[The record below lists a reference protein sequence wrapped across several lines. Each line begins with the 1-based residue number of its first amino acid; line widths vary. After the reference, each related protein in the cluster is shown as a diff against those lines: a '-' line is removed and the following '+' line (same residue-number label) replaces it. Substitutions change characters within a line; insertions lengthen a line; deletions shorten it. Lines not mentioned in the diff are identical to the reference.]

1 MPVLNKIKESS
12 VWTEFK
18 EFISQGSVLQLGVGI
33 IIGGAFSTFLNSF
46 VNDILTP
53 PLGLLISGSNLE
65 NYFIILRKG
74 NTPNPDYKTPA
85 EAQADGA
92 VTQNVG
98 RFIMTG
104 INFLLVGVS
113 LFLIVF
119 TVNRVREFR
128 KNRRAKKL
136 SLPEAPED
144 TKPDPAP
151 ASGATQTCSWC
162 NGNVPIG
169 AVKCMYCTSFL
180 NEKVPAELR
189 QRKPQAT
196 LIELDG

>member
-1 MPVLNKIKESS
+1 MPVIEKIKNAS

-65 NYFIILRKG
+65 NYFIVIRHG
-74 NTPNPDYKTPA
+74 NTPGKTYLTPA
-85 EAQADGA
+85 DAQADGA
-92 VTQNVG
+92 VTENVG

-119 TVNRVREFR
+119 TVNRLREFR
-128 KNRRAKKL
+128 KKRREAKKAAG
-136 SLPEAPED
+136 LPESPED
-144 TKPDPAP
+144 KPE
-151 ASGATQTCSWC
+151 TQTCPWC
-162 NGNVPIG
+162 NSTVPIK
-169 AVKCMYCTSFL
+169 AVKCLFCTSFL
-180 NEKVPAELR
+180 HEKVPAELR
-189 QRKPQAT
+189 NRQPQAA